1 MKYEIYE
8 ISVNIKTEL
17 STVRI
22 TRSNRTVDIFI
33 FNKNSSKIEKLMLQI
48 EIAIVAKEMNFTGI
62 LLESTGAIKWSSIQ
76 CPHNANAT
84 P

>member
-17 STVRI
+17 SRVRM

-62 LLESTGAIKWSSIQ
+62 LLESTGSINWSSIQ
-76 CPHNANAT
+76 CPNNANVT